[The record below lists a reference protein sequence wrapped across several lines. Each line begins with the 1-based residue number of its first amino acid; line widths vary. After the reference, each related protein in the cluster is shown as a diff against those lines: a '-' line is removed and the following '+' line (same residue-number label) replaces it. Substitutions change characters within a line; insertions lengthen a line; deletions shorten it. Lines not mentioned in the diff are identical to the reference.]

1 MVIDLDDD
9 EPEPT
14 KLTQPSAAFED
25 EEEEIDPLE
34 PYLNIL
40 RTINISLGTGARH
53 LTVPQIPLRISQA
66 SFGAYPPIY
75 STHIVVAVACED
87 SSVRLVSL
95 PLTPPPQEVEDPF
108 ALGVQI
114 VKIGPTSH
122 QDPVSSI
129 TVTHTSPTVDSD
141 DEVDKGKS
149 RSRSRSRLG
158 NTAAASTDSRI
169 AQQWSFLI
177 ATVSST
183 AGGLLLV
190 HQLPSASDAAL
201 STVPESDVLL
211 QRQYFSSQVI
221 GSTINFNPSP
231 YPAERHSNILVTFP
245 DSGCV
250 KIYQALPDVN
260 LAYSRGRRGSAATT
274 ESANSSS
281 RSLPVLATRSGKLLL
296 TLYAG
301 FIESS
306 ESVPSARRKRVLDA
320 SWVLGGRAILTLL
333 EDGEWGV
340 WDVEGAGPTSSN
352 QSLFRGQNNVCGI
365 QGGALTRFSFKG
377 FVTPPADNIPKTRQ
391 AEEQSMKSGKLAPMT
406 PHTRQ
411 VRSDGLF
418 RGSTSRNPTTASSG
432 RFSQGC
438 ISVNQPQSANLSS
451 AATPTGESVLLSIGN
466 NNLSIPSLLSLWR
479 AESTGKGSLD
489 SSGLLRPH
497 PFMALQLGGE
507 QQKSIAALPESSN
520 TTPSTLLG
528 STGGKM
534 TDVLISTENR
544 LIMLV
549 APISQPQ
556 ASSGPTYEGAG
567 ATSGR
572 TDADLLLL
580 TQGDL
585 DIDGMDRILDSMTSR
600 NDKATARPGK
610 SVDFDL
616 DDNGDIVGMGTPTP
630 KNHRR
635 IARAG
640 ATPGATRSGKT
651 RREIFT

>member
-14 KLTQPSAAFED
+14 KSTQTPAAFED
-25 EEEEIDPLE
+25 EEEEIDPSE

-40 RTINISLGTGARH
+40 RTINISLETGARH
-53 LTVPQIPLRISQA
+53 LAVPRIPLRNSQA
-66 SFGAYPPIY
+66 SFGACPPIY

-95 PLTPPPQEVEDPF
+95 PLTPPPQEAADSV
-108 ALGVQI
+108 AWGVQI
-114 VKIGPTSH
+114 VNIGPTSH

-129 TVTHTSPTVDSD
+129 TITHTSSPVDSD
-141 DEVDKGKS
+141 DDVDKGKS
-149 RSRSRSRLG
+149 RSRSRG
-158 NTAAASTDSRI
+158 QIGHTAAASTDSRS

-177 ATVSST
+177 ASVSST

-201 STVPESDVLL
+201 STLNESEVLL
-211 QRQYFSSQVI
+211 QRQYFRSRLI

-250 KIYQALPDVN
+250 KIYQALPDVSS
-260 LAYSRGRRGSAATT
+260 AYSRGRRGSVATT

-281 RSLPVLATRSGKLLL
+281 RSLPVSATRSGKILL
-296 TLYAG
+296 TLFTG
-301 FIESS
+301 FIDSS

-320 SWVLGGRAILTLL
+320 SWVLGGRAVLALL

-340 WDVEGAGPTSSN
+340 WDVEGAGPTSSSK
-352 QSLFRGQNNVCGI
+352 QTLFRGQNNVCGI

-377 FVTPPADNIPKTRQ
+377 FVTPPAYKIPKTRQ
-391 AEEQSMKSGKLAPMT
+391 AEEQGMKSGKLAPMT

-418 RGSTSRNPTTASSG
+418 RGSTSRIPNATSSG
-432 RFSQGC
+432 MFSQGYV
-438 ISVNQPQSANLSS
+438 SVNESQTPNPSS
-451 AATPTGESVLLSIGN
+451 ATTSTSELVLLSVGN
-466 NNLSIPSLLSLWR
+466 SNLLIPSLLSLWR

-489 SSGLLRPH
+489 NSGLLRPH
-497 PFMALQLGGE
+497 PFTALQIGG
-507 QQKSIAALPESSN
+507 QQQRSIAALPETSN
-520 TTPSTLLG
+520 TIPSTLLG
-528 STGGKM
+528 PTGGKM

-544 LIMLV
+544 LIMIV
-549 APISQPQ
+549 APISPPQ
-556 ASSGPTYEGAG
+556 ASLGLTHQHAG
-567 ATSGR
+567 AESGR

-585 DIDGMDRILDSMTSR
+585 DIDGMDRILDSMTSG
-600 NDKATARPGK
+600 NKKAAAHSGK
-610 SVDFDL
+610 SADFDL
-616 DDNGDIVGMGTPTP
+616 DDDGDIVGMGTPTP
-630 KNHRR
+630 KNHGRV
-635 IARAG
+635 ARAR

-651 RREIFT
+651 R